1 MYIYI
6 YIKYLYYA
14 YIYIYTYI
22 YCFWGDRFNS
32 AVLNGNCPCFLAFSS
47 IMFGFIVVP
56 CVFARHYML

>member
-6 YIKYLYYA
+6 ISILCIHIH
-14 YIYIYTYI
+14 IYIYI